1 MINIMAKTKIYVV
14 DDEEINLEILQGI
27 LEEQYDVT
35 CFSDPRSCL
44 DNFGFEPAA
53 IVLLD
58 VDMPII
64 DGLETCRHIIEM
76 EPNCPVL
83 FISSKVSDE
92 DRIAGYEAGGFDY
105 LSKPY
110 NAEELLKK
118 IELVVKGIEHRA
130 ELSQEKDNLTTAF
143 MDAITGSG
151 EQGVLLH
158 FASKVFE
165 VKNYIEL
172 AQTVAAALEQFD
184 LKANIL
190 ISGEQGIEFVSTSGG
205 FCTPIERNTLE
216 LLRKTKRIYEFNG
229 RYQFN
234 EKNISLL
241 IKNMPDDEEITGR
254 FRDHTLLLLRIASAC
269 VDSLDAYFSNHLLL
283 ERMKNVS
290 DKLSNAES
298 SVRRSIFSTLSL
310 VDNEI
315 TRIENEIQFLAL
327 SEEQENLLSLSLA
340 KTLEVATKSS
350 NDTATECD
358 NLTAIVNFIT
368 KSL

>member
-1 MINIMAKTKIYVV
+1 MSFMTKNKIYVI

-27 LEEQYDVT
+27 LEEHYDVT
-35 CFSDPRSCL
+35 CFSEPHSCL
-44 DNFGFEPAA
+44 DEFGFSPAD

-58 VDMPII
+58 VDMPVM

-110 NAEELLKK
+110 NGEELLKK
-118 IELVVKGIEHRA
+118 IELVVKGIEYRA
-130 ELSQEKDNLTTAF
+130 ELNEEKDNITTAF

-158 FASKVFE
+158 FASRAFE
-165 VKNYIEL
+165 VKTYHEL
-172 AQTVAAALEQFD
+172 AQTVAGALEQFN
-184 LKANIL
+184 LKASIL
-190 ISGEQGIEFVSTSGG
+190 IGGEQAIEFGSTSGG
-205 FCTPIERNTLE
+205 FCSPIECNTLE

-254 FRDHTLLLLRIASAC
+254 FRDHILLLLRIASSC
-269 VDSLDAYFSNHLLL
+269 VDSLDAYFSNNLLV
-283 ERMKNVS
+283 ERLKNIS

-298 SVRRSIFSTLSL
+298 SVRRNIFSTLSL
-310 VDNEI
+310 IDSEV

-327 SEEQENLLSLSLA
+327 SEEQENLLTLSLA
-340 KTLEVATKSS
+340 KTLEVATQSS
-350 NDTATECD
+350 NETATECD
-358 NLTAIVNFIT
+358 NLTAIVNYIT